1 MPVALRYTF
10 EFNDTAVRILRR
22 RTLDKQTAP
31 SYAWEGAVGE
41 SGFWVE
47 LRDASQ
53 KVLYRRV
60 MDDPTF
66 RYEAPV
72 DDNGALR
79 SQQTTARRIGTFTVV
94 VPFLPLARTLMVWAS
109 RPPEAAAAPIL
120 TATVDRSA

>member
-10 EFNDTAVRILRR
+10 EFEGAAVRMLRQR
-22 RTLDKQTAP
+22 RLDKQTVP
-31 SYAWEGAVGE
+31 YYAWEGADGE

-47 LRDASQ
+47 LRDTSQ

-72 DDNGALR
+72 DDKGALR
-79 SQQTTARRIGTFTVV
+79 TEAAGGRKGTFSVV
-94 VPFLPLARTLMVWAS
+94 VPYLPLARTLMVWAS
-109 RPPEAAAAPIL
+109 RPEEAAAAPIL
-120 TATVDRSA
+120 TATVDTTA